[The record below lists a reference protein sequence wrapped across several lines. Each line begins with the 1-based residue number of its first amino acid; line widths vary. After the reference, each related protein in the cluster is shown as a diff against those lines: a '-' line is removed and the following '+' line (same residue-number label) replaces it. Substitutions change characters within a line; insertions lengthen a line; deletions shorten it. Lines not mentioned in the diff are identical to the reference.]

1 MIEADADSVSSD
13 SRADAKY
20 KTPGL
25 DPITGKFARGNKL
38 SKGNVLA
45 RRVARIRAEI
55 LRKEDPSDVHA
66 VIAAMRSKALE
77 GDATAAKVYLDR
89 VMGPVTPME
98 IDARIEG
105 LESQIEA
112 LTALLRAA
120 QSAPQVELRQ
130 AG

>member
-1 MIEADADSVSSD
+1 MIEADAPSSPLQAAPVGPRPGQDVKGRFVS
-13 SRADAKY
+13 
-20 KTPGL
+20 
-25 DPITGKFARGNKL
+25 GNRL
-38 SKGNVLA
+38 GKGNVIA
-45 RRVARIRAEI
+45 RRVARIRAEL
-55 LRKEDPSDVHA
+55 LRNEKPSDVLA
-66 VIAAMRSKALE
+66 VIDAMRKQAIN

-112 LTALLRAA
+112 LTSLLRAA